1 MYVCGVDTKE
11 LVDKIDDRIDQGV
24 SVDAM
29 TLGTLLGLTIDQC
42 YDSVVWKA
50 LGRLIWYME
59 HDSWVAE
66 GAKAANDSLDAFQ
79 RLVCYMDKEQ
89 QAKEAESNP
98 TCDVKEVEETE
109 DHFVYDDVT
118 YPIHYAGNNK
128 ITCKD
133 ALNSM
138 MCPLETVITPKIGYW
153 LGCAFKY
160 LWRAFLKG
168 DPKKDLKKCK
178 QCIDEMLNLM

>member
-11 LVDKIDDRIDQGV
+11 LADKIDDMIERGV

-42 YDSVVWKA
+42 YDSVVWKT

-59 HDSWVAE
+59 HENETTNADEARAE
-66 GAKAANDSLDAFQ
+66 EIGKDNQ
-79 RLVCYMDKEQ
+79 E
-89 QAKEAESNP
+89 
-98 TCDVKEVEETE
+98 
-109 DHFVYDDVT
+109 HFTYDDIT
-118 YPIHYAGNNK
+118 YPLHYAGNNK

-138 MCPLETVITPKIGYW
+138 MCPLETAITPKIGYW

-168 DPKKDLKKCK
+168 DPKKDLLKCK
-178 QCIDEMLNLM
+178 QCIDEVLNLM

>member
-1 MYVCGVDTKE
+1 MYVCRVDTKE
-11 LVDKIDDRIDQGV
+11 LIDKIDDMIDHGV
-24 SVDAM
+24 SVNAK

-42 YDSVVWKA
+42 YDSVVWKT
-50 LGRLIWYME
+50 LWRLLWYI
-59 HDSWVAE
+59 HDSLVSE
-66 GAKAANDSLDAFQ
+66 GT
-79 RLVCYMDKEQ
+79 KETNSDQ
-89 QAKEAESNP
+89 TCKIKEEK
-98 TCDVKEVEETE
+98 DTE
-109 DHFVYDDVT
+109 DHFTYDDIT
-118 YPIHYAGNNK
+118 YPVHYAGNNK

-138 MCPLETVITPKIGYW
+138 MSPLETVITPKIGYW

-178 QCIDEMLNLM
+178 QCIDEVLNLM

>member
-1 MYVCGVDTKE
+1 MYVCRVDTKE
-11 LVDKIDDRIDQGV
+11 LIDKIDDMIDHGE
-24 SVDAM
+24 SVNAK

-42 YDSVVWKA
+42 YDSVVWKT
-50 LGRLIWYME
+50 LWRLLWYI
-59 HDSWVAE
+59 HDSLVSE
-66 GAKAANDSLDAFQ
+66 GT
-79 RLVCYMDKEQ
+79 
-89 QAKEAESNP
+89 KEANSDQ
-98 TCDVKEVEETE
+98 TCKIKEEKDTE
-109 DHFVYDDVT
+109 DHFTYDDIT

-138 MCPLETVITPKIGYW
+138 MCPLEAVITPKIGYW

-168 DPKKDLKKCK
+168 DPKKDLLKCK

>member
-11 LVDKIDDRIDQGV
+11 FIDKIDDMIDRGV
-24 SVDAM
+24 SVDAV

-42 YDSVVWKA
+42 YDSVVWKT
-50 LGRLIWYME
+50 LGRLVWYME
-59 HDSWVAE
+59 HDGLVSE
-66 GAKAANDSLDAFQ
+66 GTKKANSD
-79 RLVCYMDKEQ
+79 
-89 QAKEAESNP
+89 P
-98 TCDVKEVEETE
+98 TCEIKEEKDTE
-109 DHFVYDDVT
+109 DHFTYDDIT
-118 YPIHYAGNNK
+118 YPLHYAGNNK

-138 MCPLETVITPKIGYW
+138 MCPLEAVVTPKIGYW

-178 QCIDEMLNLM
+178 QCINEMLNLM

>member
-1 MYVCGVDTKE
+1 MYIYGVDTKE
-11 LVDKIDDRIDQGV
+11 LIDKIDDRIDNGI

-29 TLGTLLGLTIDQC
+29 TLGTLLGLTIDKC
-42 YDSVVWKA
+42 YDSGVWRS
-50 LGRLIWYME
+50 LRRLI
-59 HDSWVAE
+59 
-66 GAKAANDSLDAFQ
+66 Q
-79 RLVCYMDKEQ
+79 YMDHELQNLTTENIKPDENI
-89 QAKEAESNP
+89 KL
-98 TCDVKEVEETE
+98 KEETK
-109 DHFVYDDVT
+109 DHFTYDDIT

-138 MCPLETVITPKIGYW
+138 MYPLETVITPKLGYW

-168 DPKKDLKKCK
+168 DPEKDLKKCK
-178 QCIDEMLNLM
+178 QCINEMLNLM

>member
-11 LVDKIDDRIDQGV
+11 LIDKIDDRIDCGV

-29 TLGTLLGLTIDQC
+29 TLGTLITITLDQC
-42 YDSVVWKA
+42 YDSAVWKA

-59 HDSWVAE
+59 HELQHRTTEGIKPAE
-66 GAKAANDSLDAFQ
+66 NIKL
-79 RLVCYMDKEQ
+79 K
-89 QAKEAESNP
+89 
-98 TCDVKEVEETE
+98 EETK
-109 DHFVYDDVT
+109 DHFSYDDIT
-118 YPIHYAGNNK
+118 YPLHYAGNNK

-138 MCPLETVITPKIGYW
+138 MYPLEAAITPKIGYW

-168 DPKKDLKKCK
+168 DPEKDLKKCK
-178 QCIDEMLNLM
+178 QCINEMLNLM

>member
-11 LVDKIDDRIDQGV
+11 FIDKIDDMIDRGV
-24 SVDAM
+24 SVDAV

-42 YDSVVWKA
+42 YDSVVWKT
-50 LGRLIWYME
+50 LGRLVWYME
-59 HDSWVAE
+59 HDSLVSE
-66 GAKAANDSLDAFQ
+66 GTKEANSDST
-79 RLVCYMDKEQ
+79 CEDKEE
-89 QAKEAESNP
+89 KD
-98 TCDVKEVEETE
+98 TL
-109 DHFVYDDVT
+109 DHFTYDDIT
-118 YPIHYAGNNK
+118 YPLHYAGNNK

-138 MCPLETVITPKIGYW
+138 MSPLQAVITPRLGYW

-168 DPKKDLKKCK
+168 DPKKDLMKCK
-178 QCIDEMLNLM
+178 QCINEMLNLM

>member
-11 LVDKIDDRIDQGV
+11 LTDKIDDMIERGV
-24 SVDAM
+24 SVDAA
-29 TLGTLLGLTIDQC
+29 TLGTLLGLTFDKC
-42 YDSVVWKA
+42 YDSVVWKT

-59 HDSWVAE
+59 HDSCDIE
-66 GAKAANDSLDAFQ
+66 ANSDPICDIK
-79 RLVCYMDKEQ
+79 KE
-89 QAKEAESNP
+89 K
-98 TCDVKEVEETE
+98 ETE
-109 DHFVYDDVT
+109 DRFTYDDIT

-138 MCPLETVITPKIGYW
+138 MCPLEAVVTPKIGYW

-168 DPKKDLKKCK
+168 DPKKDLLKCK
-178 QCIDEMLNLM
+178 QCIDEVLNLM

>member
-11 LVDKIDDRIDQGV
+11 LIDKIDDRIDCGV

-29 TLGTLLGLTIDQC
+29 TLGTLIGLTIDQC
-42 YDSVVWKA
+42 YDSAVWKA

-59 HDSWVAE
+59 HELQNTTTEGIKSAE
-66 GAKAANDSLDAFQ
+66 NIKL
-79 RLVCYMDKEQ
+79 K
-89 QAKEAESNP
+89 
-98 TCDVKEVEETE
+98 EETK
-109 DHFVYDDVT
+109 DHFTYDDIT
-118 YPIHYAGNNK
+118 YPLHYAGDNK

-138 MCPLETVITPKIGYW
+138 MYPWEAAITPKIGYW

-168 DPKKDLKKCK
+168 DPEKDLKKCK
-178 QCIDEMLNLM
+178 QCINEMLNLM

>member
-11 LVDKIDDRIDQGV
+11 LIDKIDDRIDHGV
-24 SVDAM
+24 SVNAK

-42 YDSVVWKA
+42 YDSVVWKT
-50 LGRLIWYME
+50 LWRLLWYI
-59 HDSWVAE
+59 HDSLVSE
-66 GAKAANDSLDAFQ
+66 GT
-79 RLVCYMDKEQ
+79 
-89 QAKEAESNP
+89 KEANSDQ
-98 TCDVKEVEETE
+98 TCKIKEEKDTE
-109 DHFVYDDVT
+109 DHFTYDDIT
-118 YPIHYAGNNK
+118 YPLHYAGNNK

-138 MCPLETVITPKIGYW
+138 MYPLEATITPKIGYW

-168 DPKKDLKKCK
+168 DPEKDLKKCK
-178 QCIDEMLNLM
+178 QCINEMLNLM

>member
-11 LVDKIDDRIDQGV
+11 LTDKIDDMIERGI
-24 SVDAM
+24 SVDAA
-29 TLGTLLGLTIDQC
+29 TLGTLLGLTFDQC
-42 YDSVVWKA
+42 YDGVVWKA
-50 LGRLIWYME
+50 LGRLIWYMK
-59 HDSWVAE
+59 HDSCDT
-66 GAKAANDSLDAFQ
+66 KANSD
-79 RLVCYMDKEQ
+79 
-89 QAKEAESNP
+89 P
-98 TCDVKEVEETE
+98 TCDIKKEKETE
-109 DHFVYDDVT
+109 DYFTYDDIT

-138 MCPLETVITPKIGYW
+138 MSPLEAVITPRLGYW

-168 DPKKDLKKCK
+168 DPEKDLMKCK
-178 QCIDEMLNLM
+178 QCIDEVLNLM

>member
-1 MYVCGVDTKE
+1 MYIYGVDTKE
-11 LVDKIDDRIDQGV
+11 IIDKIDDRIDNGI
-24 SVDAM
+24 SVDAK
-29 TLGTLLGLTIDQC
+29 TLGTLLGLTIDKC

-50 LGRLIWYME
+50 LGRLIWYVE
-59 HDSWVAE
+59 HDGSASE
-66 GAKAANDSLDAFQ
+66 GT
-79 RLVCYMDKEQ
+79 
-89 QAKEAESNP
+89 KEANSGP
-98 TCDVKEVEETE
+98 TCKIKEEKDTE
-109 DHFVYDDVT
+109 DHFTYDDIT

-138 MCPLETVITPKIGYW
+138 MCPLEAVITPKIGYW

-168 DPKKDLKKCK
+168 DPKKDLLKCK
-178 QCIDEMLNLM
+178 QCINEMLNLM

>member
-1 MYVCGVDTKE
+1 MYVCGVDTKD
-11 LVDKIDDRIDQGV
+11 LIDKIDDMIDRGV

-42 YDSVVWKA
+42 YDSNVWEA
-50 LGRLIWYME
+50 LRRLLIWYM
-59 HDSWVAE
+59 DS
-66 GAKAANDSLDAFQ
+66 Q
-79 RLVCYMDKEQ
+79 I
-89 QAKEAESNP
+89 KEADSNHTEADIEKHQP
-98 TCDVKEVEETE
+98 IEETE
-109 DHFVYDDVT
+109 DHFTYDDIT

-138 MCPLETVITPKIGYW
+138 MYPLEAVITPKIGYW

-168 DPKKDLKKCK
+168 DPKKDLMKCK
-178 QCIDEMLNLM
+178 QCINEMLNLM

>member
-1 MYVCGVDTKE
+1 MYVCGVDSKE
-11 LVDKIDDRIDQGV
+11 LIDKIDDMIDRGV

-29 TLGTLLGLTIDQC
+29 TLGTLLGITIDQC

-59 HDSWVAE
+59 HELQNPTAE
-66 GAKAANDSLDAFQ
+66 GIKS
-79 RLVCYMDKEQ
+79 
-89 QAKEAESNP
+89 AENI
-98 TCDVKEVEETE
+98 KLKEETK
-109 DHFVYDDVT
+109 DHFTYDDIT
-118 YPIHYAGNNK
+118 YPLHYAGDNK

-138 MCPLETVITPKIGYW
+138 MYPLEATITPKIGYW

-168 DPKKDLKKCK
+168 DPEKDLKKCK
-178 QCIDEMLNLM
+178 QCINEMLNLM

>member
-11 LVDKIDDRIDQGV
+11 LTDKIDDMIERGV

-50 LGRLIWYME
+50 LDRLIWYME
-59 HDSWVAE
+59 HDS
-66 GAKAANDSLDAFQ
+66 
-79 RLVCYMDKEQ
+79 LVSEETKETN
-89 QAKEAESNP
+89 SDP
-98 TCDVKEVEETE
+98 TCEIKEEKDTE
-109 DHFVYDDVT
+109 DHFTYDDIT

-138 MCPLETVITPKIGYW
+138 MCPLEAVITPKIGYW

-168 DPKKDLKKCK
+168 DSKKDLKKCK
-178 QCIDEMLNLM
+178 QCINEMLNLM

>member
-1 MYVCGVDTKE
+1 MYVCGVDTKD
-11 LVDKIDDRIDQGV
+11 LTDKIDDMIERGV

-50 LGRLIWYME
+50 FSRLIWYMK
-59 HDSWVAE
+59 HDSLVSE
-66 GAKAANDSLDAFQ
+66 ETKKANSD
-79 RLVCYMDKEQ
+79 
-89 QAKEAESNP
+89 P
-98 TCDVKEVEETE
+98 TCEIKEEKDTE
-109 DHFVYDDVT
+109 DHFTYDDIT

-138 MCPLETVITPKIGYW
+138 MCPLEAVITPKIGYW

-178 QCIDEMLNLM
+178 QCINEMLNLM

>member
-11 LVDKIDDRIDQGV
+11 LIDKIDYMIDRGI
-24 SVDAM
+24 SVDAV
-29 TLGTLLGLTIDQC
+29 TLGTLFGLTMEQC

-50 LGRLIWYME
+50 LSTFVWYME
-59 HDSWVAE
+59 HDSWVSE
-66 GAKAANDSLDAFQ
+66 GT
-79 RLVCYMDKEQ
+79 
-89 QAKEAESNP
+89 KEANNDP
-98 TCDVKEVEETE
+98 TCEVKEEKKAE
-109 DHFVYDDVT
+109 DHFTYDDIT
-118 YPIHYAGNNK
+118 YPLHYAGNNK

-138 MCPLETVITPKIGYW
+138 MCPLGAAITPKIGYW

-168 DPKKDLKKCK
+168 DPKKDLMKCK
-178 QCIDEMLNLM
+178 QCIDEVLNLM

>member
-1 MYVCGVDTKE
+1 MYIYGVDTKE
-11 LVDKIDDRIDQGV
+11 LIYKIDDRINNGV

-29 TLGTLLGLTIDQC
+29 TLGTLLGLTIDKC
-42 YDSVVWKA
+42 YDSVVWRS
-50 LGRLIWYME
+50 LRRLI
-59 HDSWVAE
+59 
-66 GAKAANDSLDAFQ
+66 Q
-79 RLVCYMDKEQ
+79 YMDHELQ
-89 QAKEAESNP
+89 NP
-98 TCDVKEVEETE
+98 TTENIKPDENIKLKEETK
-109 DHFVYDDVT
+109 DHFTYDDIT

-138 MCPLETVITPKIGYW
+138 MCPLEAVITPKIGYW

-178 QCIDEMLNLM
+178 QCINEMLNLM

>member
-11 LVDKIDDRIDQGV
+11 LTDKIDDMIERGV

-50 LGRLIWYME
+50 LDRLIWYME
-59 HDSWVAE
+59 HDS
-66 GAKAANDSLDAFQ
+66 
-79 RLVCYMDKEQ
+79 LVSEETKETN
-89 QAKEAESNP
+89 SDP
-98 TCDVKEVEETE
+98 TCEIKEEKDTE
-109 DHFVYDDVT
+109 DHFTYDDIT

-138 MCPLETVITPKIGYW
+138 MCPLEAVITPKIGYW

-178 QCIDEMLNLM
+178 QCINEMLNLM

>member
-11 LVDKIDDRIDQGV
+11 LADKIDDMIERGV

-42 YDSVVWKA
+42 YDSVVWKT
-50 LGRLIWYME
+50 LGHLIWYME
-59 HDSWVAE
+59 HDSLVSE
-66 GAKAANDSLDAFQ
+66 GT
-79 RLVCYMDKEQ
+79 
-89 QAKEAESNP
+89 KEANSDL
-98 TCDVKEVEETE
+98 TCEVKEEKDTE
-109 DHFVYDDVT
+109 DHFTYDDIT

-138 MCPLETVITPKIGYW
+138 MCPLEAVITPKIGYW

-168 DPKKDLKKCK
+168 DPKKDLMKCK
-178 QCIDEMLNLM
+178 QCINEMLNLM

>member
-11 LVDKIDDRIDQGV
+11 LIDKIDDRIDCGV

-29 TLGTLLGLTIDQC
+29 TLGTLIGLTIDQC
-42 YDSVVWKA
+42 YDSAVWKA
-50 LGRLIWYME
+50 LGRLIWDME
-59 HDSWVAE
+59 HE
-66 GAKAANDSLDAFQ
+66 LQ
-79 RLVCYMDKEQ
+79 
-89 QAKEAESNP
+89 NP
-98 TCDVKEVEETE
+98 TTEGIKPAENIKLKEETK
-109 DHFVYDDVT
+109 DHFTYDDVA
-118 YPIHYAGNNK
+118 YPLHYAGDNK

-138 MCPLETVITPKIGYW
+138 MYPLEAVITPKIGYW

-168 DPKKDLKKCK
+168 DPKKDLMKCK
-178 QCIDEMLNLM
+178 QCINEMLNLM

>member
-11 LVDKIDDRIDQGV
+11 LTDKIDDMIERGV

-50 LGRLIWYME
+50 LDRLIWYME
-59 HDSWVAE
+59 HDSLVSE
-66 GAKAANDSLDAFQ
+66 GT
-79 RLVCYMDKEQ
+79 
-89 QAKEAESNP
+89 KEAKSDP
-98 TCDVKEVEETE
+98 TCKIKEEKDTE
-109 DHFVYDDVT
+109 DHFTYDDIT

-138 MCPLETVITPKIGYW
+138 MCPLEAVITPKIGYW

-168 DPKKDLKKCK
+168 DPKKDLLKCK
-178 QCIDEMLNLM
+178 QCIDEVLNLM

>member
-11 LVDKIDDRIDQGV
+11 LIDKIDDRIDNGV

-29 TLGTLLGLTIDQC
+29 TLGTLIGLTIDQC
-42 YDSVVWKA
+42 YDSAVWKA
-50 LGRLIWYME
+50 LGRLIWDME
-59 HDSWVAE
+59 HE
-66 GAKAANDSLDAFQ
+66 LQ
-79 RLVCYMDKEQ
+79 
-89 QAKEAESNP
+89 NP
-98 TCDVKEVEETE
+98 TTDGIKSAENIKLKEETK
-109 DHFVYDDVT
+109 DHFTYDDVT
-118 YPIHYAGNNK
+118 YPLHYAGNNK

-138 MCPLETVITPKIGYW
+138 MSPLEAVITPKIGYW

-168 DPKKDLKKCK
+168 DPKKDLMKCK
-178 QCIDEMLNLM
+178 QCINEMLNLM

>member
-1 MYVCGVDTKE
+1 MYVCGVDTKD
-11 LVDKIDDRIDQGV
+11 LIDKIDDRIDHGV

-59 HDSWVAE
+59 HDILVSE
-66 GAKAANDSLDAFQ
+66 GT
-79 RLVCYMDKEQ
+79 
-89 QAKEAESNP
+89 KEAKSDQ
-98 TCDVKEVEETE
+98 TCEIKEEKDTE
-109 DHFVYDDVT
+109 DHFTYDDVT
-118 YPIHYAGNNK
+118 YPIYYAGNNK

-138 MCPLETVITPKIGYW
+138 MYPLEAVITPKIGYW

-178 QCIDEMLNLM
+178 QCINEMLNLM

>member
-11 LVDKIDDRIDQGV
+11 LIDKIDDMIERGV
-24 SVDAM
+24 SVDAA
-29 TLGTLLGLTIDQC
+29 TLGTLLGLTFDKC
-42 YDSVVWKA
+42 YNSVVWKT

-59 HDSWVAE
+59 HDSCDTE
-66 GAKAANDSLDAFQ
+66 ANSD
-79 RLVCYMDKEQ
+79 
-89 QAKEAESNP
+89 P
-98 TCDVKEVEETE
+98 TCEIKEEKDTE
-109 DHFVYDDVT
+109 DHFTYDDIT

-138 MCPLETVITPKIGYW
+138 MCPLEAVITPKIGYW

-168 DPKKDLKKCK
+168 DPKKDLLKCK
-178 QCIDEMLNLM
+178 QCIDEVLNLM